1 MLSERGFGGI
11 VGIWGMARAIASA
24 HQITEDGA
32 DYVLALKRNQPQL
45 HEAVETMFT
54 LEKESEFAD
63 VDHDFHQTIEKDH
76 GRIETRRC
84 WVISDPDFLA
94 YMDPDHGWSQL
105 QSLVMVE
112 AKRQLQ
118 EGTSY
123 ATQYFISSLPPD
135 AKLLLHSTRSHWS
148 IENSV
153 HWVLSPLARTTV
165 ASVRA
170 MHSKSWPSYAVWP
183 LTSYA
188 KRKAPKSV
196 WLPNVN
202 QQVGRQTIC

>member
-45 HEAVETMFT
+45 HEAIKTMLT
-54 LEKESEFAD
+54 LEKESHFSDAP
-63 VDHDFHQTIEKDH
+63 HDFHQTIERDN

-84 WVISDPDFLA
+84 WGISDPDFLA
-94 YMDPDHGWSQL
+94 YMDPDQEWSQL

-123 ATQYFISSLPPD
+123 ATQYFFSSLPPD

-153 HWVLSPLARTTV
+153 HLVLSPFARTTV

-170 MHSKSWPSYAVWP
+170 MHSETWPSYANWP
-183 LTSYA
+183 
-188 KRKAPKSV
+188 
-196 WLPNVN
+196 
-202 QQVGRQTIC
+202 